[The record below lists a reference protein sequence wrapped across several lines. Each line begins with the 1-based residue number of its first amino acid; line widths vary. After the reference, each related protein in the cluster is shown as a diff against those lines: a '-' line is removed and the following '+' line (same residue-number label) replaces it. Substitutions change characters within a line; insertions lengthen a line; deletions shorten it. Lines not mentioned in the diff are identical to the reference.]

1 MSTVVRGR
9 GVVIGRFVPH
19 FHFLPFSKSRVHFL
33 TPFPPV
39 LPLLPFQV
47 GRGSFFSNLSPPRD
61 FSFFRVRVGAPLGGR
76 IQNLGSVWQYPELN
90 ITDESRPY
98 ARRVSVEELEGRVL
112 RRLFRHFSAPG
123 PKDGSARDPLP
134 SSRPCPLA
142 PSARRQ

>member
-61 FSFFRVRVGAPLGGR
+61 FSFFRVRVGAPLGVRSFFRLGS
-76 IQNLGSVWQYPELN
+76 IQNLTSRMSLDPMHVASV
-90 ITDESRPY
+90 
-98 ARRVSVEELEGRVL
+98 
-112 RRLFRHFSAPG
+112 
-123 PKDGSARDPLP
+123 
-134 SSRPCPLA
+134 
-142 PSARRQ
+142 